1 MNNHEAF
8 WEYVHH
14 LTPPERKRLQFAW
27 HSDVQKL
34 ERVHPALLNWTKQYR
49 LARLISIGL
58 FSEHSVE
65 GTQTLVSLAGLDI
78 HPREFEGVLEYS
90 LETLSATLVRW
101 VKLLPK
107 DAGVDHQ
114 QLHRDLIAWT
124 YPNQFVQ
131 RRWAREFF
139 VVQECKDGV

>member
-14 LTPPERKRLQFAW
+14 LTPPERKRLQIAW
-27 HSDVQKL
+27 HSDVQQL

-78 HPREFEGVLEYS
+78 HPREFEGVLEYR
-90 LETLSATLVRW
+90 LDI
-101 VKLLPK
+101 PK
-107 DAGVDHQ
+107 SICTAPLGK
-114 QLHRDLIAWT
+114 RI
-124 YPNQFVQ
+124 FCSSGVQ
-131 RRWAREFF
+131 RWSLNP
-139 VVQECKDGV
+139 V